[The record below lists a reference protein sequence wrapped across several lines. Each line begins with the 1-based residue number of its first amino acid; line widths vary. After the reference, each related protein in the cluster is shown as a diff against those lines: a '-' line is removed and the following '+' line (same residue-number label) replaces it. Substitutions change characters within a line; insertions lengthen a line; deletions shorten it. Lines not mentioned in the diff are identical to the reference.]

1 MVAVVA
7 FEFGVMRCQPL
18 RRALALKRK
27 KVIFRTLSILAII
40 GSVLWFISEPSP
52 EPAVVFVASLAAFFR
67 DEVHG
72 IIGAKFVSLSSRAAP
87 IRDFQHYKY
96 SFVSDN
102 YISPAILDDL
112 NGWVSDVG
120 DQIVSIN
127 ISDANQ
133 SNRYFGKVD
142 TRHVSGTFPVVD
154 YKSDDKYLSYQYV
167 GCSFSGVH
175 ILKLVS
181 NYGGSGYFH
190 SLLLVTVMAD
200 SCIEFESTSK
210 AIKKER
216 FVIKKVGTIPL
227 GDRYDGTVTYRL
239 GFLTI
244 SACKGLKALR
254 TKHERVFIL

>member
-1 MVAVVA
+1 M
-7 FEFGVMRCQPL
+7 
-18 RRALALKRK
+18 
-27 KVIFRTLSILAII
+27 
-40 GSVLWFISEPSP
+40 FI
-52 EPAVVFVASLAAFFR
+52 ASLAAFFR

-87 IRDFQHYKY
+87 IRDFQNYKY
-96 SFVSDN
+96 SFVSNN

-112 NGWVSDVG
+112 NGWVSDIG
-120 DQIVSIN
+120 EQIVSIN

-133 SNRYFGKVD
+133 SNRYFGEVN
-142 TRHVSGTFPVVD
+142 TRYVPNSFPIVD

-181 NYGGSGYFH
+181 NSGGSGYFH
-190 SLLLVTVMAD
+190 SLLLVTVVAD

-216 FVIKKVGTIPL
+216 FVIKKVGTISL
-227 GDRYDGTVTYRL
+227 GDCYEGTVTYKF

-244 SACKGLKALR
+244 SACKGLKAFR
-254 TKHERVFIL
+254 TKRERIFIL

>member
-1 MVAVVA
+1 M
-7 FEFGVMRCQPL
+7 
-18 RRALALKRK
+18 
-27 KVIFRTLSILAII
+27 IFRTLSILAII
-40 GSVLWFISEPSP
+40 GSILWLISEPSP
-52 EPAVVFVASLAAFFR
+52 EPAVVFIASLAVFFR

-72 IIGAKFVSLSSRAAP
+72 IIGAKFISLSSRAAP
-87 IRDFQHYKY
+87 IRDFQNYKY

-112 NGWVSDVG
+112 NGWISDVG

-127 ISDANQ
+127 ISDANK
-133 SNRYFGKVD
+133 SNRYFGEVD
-142 TRHVSGTFPVVD
+142 ARHVPDAFPIVD

-181 NYGGSGYFH
+181 NYGGTGYFH
-190 SLLLVTVMAD
+190 SLLLVTVAVD
-200 SCIEFESTSK
+200 SCIEFEATSE

-216 FVIKKVGTIPL
+216 FVIKKVGSIPL
-227 GDRYDGTVTYRL
+227 GDRYEGAVTYKL

-244 SACKGLKALR
+244 SACEGLKARR
-254 TKHERVFIL
+254 TKRERVFIL